1 MSYQAGDPDTTLI
14 NGEQVDQVKDDQEGR
29 WAQLYEAEQI
39 VMDEA
44 VIFPLYTQ
52 CNAEMLSSKVTG
64 VEYHPVALNRVYK
77 NAVKAAILAFQHQ

>member
-1 MSYQAGDPDTTLI
+1 MAKEKKEDLKKTIAP
-14 NGEQVDQVKDDQEGR
+14 
-29 WAQLYEAEQI
+29 EQI

-52 CNAEMLSSKVTG
+52 CNAEMMKSNVTG

-77 NAVKAAILAFQHQ
+77 DTVKTAQYSSFSTRPHSTCCAAFLFVL

>member
-1 MSYQAGDPDTTLI
+1 MSYQAGDLDTTLI
-14 NGEQVDQVKDDQEGR
+14 NGEQVDQVKDDPEGR
-29 WAQLYEAEQI
+29 WTKLYEAEQI

-77 NAVKAAILAFQHQ
+77 NAVKAE

>member
-1 MSYQAGDPDTTLI
+1 MSYQAGDLDTTLI
-14 NGEQVDQVKDDQEGR
+14 NGEQVDQVKDDPEGR
-29 WAQLYEAEQI
+29 WAKLYEAEQI

-77 NAVKAAILAFQHQ
+77 NAVKAE